1 MADPELDLEEAGE
14 TGKLRERAYDSFTR
28 RLLSRELKA
37 GQFVSQ
43 RELVAMTGLTIGAIR
58 ELVPRLEAEGLI
70 RTIPQRGM
78 QIAHVDMNLI
88 RDAFQFRLLIEREAF
103 AVYAEKAPDSAI
115 ANWRAAHEAILA
127 RLQDGA
133 DDAAL
138 AFEAQKV
145 DDTFHADIVDA
156 LGNLIISNAH
166 RVNAL
171 KIRLIR
177 YETTRIDPSLVRP
190 VMEEHLGLIEAIES
204 RNGLLAADAI
214 SRHLANARNRAM
226 GLA

>member
-1 MADPELDLEEAGE
+1 MAGREVRAEEAE
-14 TGKLRERAYDSFTR
+14 PGKLRERAYDSFTQ
-28 RLLSRELKA
+28 RLMSRELKA

-88 RDAFQFRLLIEREAF
+88 RDAFQFRLMIEREAF
-103 AVYAEKAPDSAI
+103 AAYAEKATDA
-115 ANWRAAHEAILA
+115 AVARWRAAHEAIVA
-127 RLQDGA
+127 RV
-133 DDAAL
+133 DAGGDAQL
-138 AFEAQKV
+138 VGDAQKV
-145 DDTFHADIVDA
+145 DDSFHADVVDA

-177 YETTRIDPSLVRP
+177 YETTRIELALVRP

-204 RNGLLAADAI
+204 RNGPTAAEAI
-214 SRHLANARNRAM
+214 ARHLGNARNRAM